1 MKILI
6 EGYQYQEEAV
16 APILK
21 GFEPF
26 TKNGKISVD
35 YVGYFFS
42 KEISD
47 CIFFLPK
54 VVIDENKH
62 LLSKPNVKPDD
73 IINLDDALA
82 KGKIDD
88 KDYRFIYGFAVW
100 IYRAIKEYYRLN
112 PESNIVLRKH
122 FSLIDGTTSKTD
134 ATLLDIILSLVK
146 FNNENQDFFMFTIKN
161 IHSGYNKINWNKTL
175 SHSQAIV
182 RRGVPVYLNPIN
194 KKKQINF
201 DEELIVI
208 FFSILDYC
216 NRLYGFSTPINV
228 NYDLLTDAEMQNYI
242 AGLGK
247 IRLLQIKH
255 KYFSDKAVMLWKL
268 CYSFFDASE
277 RIASSTQECDYM
289 LVKNFNIVF
298 EAIIDELIGDD
309 KNALPDDLKDQPDGK
324 IVDHIFRYGS
334 LTNDNDIYYIG
345 DSKYYQIGGSLGKNS
360 VYKQYTYAKNVIQF
374 NINWFFQG
382 KPDVIRYRDKMTEG
396 YNITPNFFI
405 SANID
410 KDKLSYSD
418 DRLALRKEDRDT
430 RVNFHFENRLFDR
443 DTLWL
448 SHYDIN
454 FLYIIALYARANEFE
469 KNDFKRRANAKFK
482 EHIISLLN
490 EQYLF
495 FILEPKQSFSLQRA
509 VDINFKR
516 LYGKV
521 FRPYDNRDFLILS
534 FENKAEAKSKLDE
547 LLHEIRPYFIIH
559 HNYKL
564 GDDIDDVIE
573 NDTVKRKS
581 FHEYVDLEN
590 FFDRLRDESMAAE
603 GFVDYGNIQPE
614 TIARVFND
622 SEVNRN
628 AFLKD
633 NHIDETDIEMP
644 TPLEQEKVLVGYL
657 NGDSHLAAVKRNLL
671 YYTRIGSRPGSLRI
685 EVSPETCKYL
695 FLHNKEQYL
704 LFKLTGEAPRIFTGE
719 KLASMGF
726 LVRKP
731 NEHYLCFDLA
741 SSENISLENI
751 DLRNAIFRG
760 IGNRSADSYF
770 TTLKQLLNI

>member
-6 EGYQYQEEAV
+6 EGYPYPEEAV

-26 TKNGKISVD
+26 TKNHTISVD
-35 YVGYFFS
+35 HVGYFYS

-54 VVIDENKH
+54 VVLNKEKY
-62 LLSKPNVKPDD
+62 LLNKPGVKPED
-73 IINLDDALA
+73 IVNLDEALSS
-82 KGKIDD
+82 GKIDD
-88 KDYRFIYGFAVW
+88 TDYRFIYGFAVW
-100 IYRAIKEYYRLN
+100 VYRAIKEFYRLN
-112 PESNIVLRKH
+112 PDSNIILRKH
-122 FSLIDGTTSKTD
+122 FSLVDGTTRETD

-175 SHSQAIV
+175 SHSQATA
-182 RRGVPVYLNPIN
+182 RRGAPVYLNPIN

-201 DEELIVI
+201 DEELLII

-228 NYDLLTDAEMQNYI
+228 NYELLTDAEMQNYI

-255 KYFSDKAVMLWKL
+255 KYFSDKAVMLWRL
-268 CYSFFDASE
+268 CYAFFDASE
-277 RIASSTQECDYM
+277 RIASSTQDCDYM
-289 LVKNFNIVF
+289 LAKNFNIVF

-309 KNALPDDLKDQPDGK
+309 KNTLPDDLKDQPDGK
-324 IVDHIFRYGS
+324 IVDHIFRYRS

-345 DSKYYQIGGSLGKNS
+345 DSKYYQIGGSLGENS
-360 VYKQYTYAKNVIQF
+360 LYKQYTYAKNVIQS
-374 NINWFFQG
+374 NINWFFQDR
-382 KPDVIRYRDKMTEG
+382 PHIRYRDMLTEG

-405 SANID
+405 SSEVS
-410 KDKLSYSD
+410 KDLSYAD
-418 DRLALRKEDRDT
+418 DRLILREENRHK
-430 RVNFHFENRLFDR
+430 RVNFHFKNRLFDR

-469 KNDFKRRANAKFK
+469 KDDFKRRANAKFK

-490 EQYLF
+490 EQYRF
-495 FILEPKQSFSLQRA
+495 FVLEPKQSFSLQRA

-521 FRPYDNRDFLILS
+521 FRPYDDRDCLILS
-534 FENKAEAKSKLDE
+534 FENKAELQDELDE

-559 HNYKL
+559 RDYKL
-564 GDDIDDVIE
+564 GDDIDAIIE
-573 NDTVKRKS
+573 NDTAKHKTFR
-581 FHEYVDLEN
+581 EYVVLEN

-603 GFVDYGNIQPE
+603 GIPDDGIIQAE
-614 TIARVFND
+614 TITRVFND

-628 AFLKD
+628 SFLKE
-633 NHIDETDIEMP
+633 NKIDECDVDMP
-644 TPLEQEKVLVGYL
+644 TPLEQEKVLVGFL
-657 NGDSHLAAVKRNLL
+657 NGDTHLAAVKCNLL

-695 FLHNKEQYL
+695 FLHNKDQYL

-726 LVRKP
+726 NVRKP
-731 NEHYLCFDLA
+731 KEHYLCFDLA

-751 DLRNAIFRG
+751 DLRNAIIRG
-760 IGNRSADSYF
+760 FGNRSADSYF